1 LAIVSLHDS
10 GLLLHYK
17 HTEQQHNKGAGNM
30 ELIKLIEQ
38 DGNRSVG
45 IWKDG
50 DLFLAMTFSQSKE
63 FKTLAGAQRWLAKRG
78 F

>member
-1 LAIVSLHDS
+1 
-10 GLLLHYK
+10 
-17 HTEQQHNKGAGNM
+17 M

-50 DLFLAMTFSQSKE
+50 HLFLAMTFSQSKE
-63 FKTLAGAQRWLAKRG
+63 FKTLAGAERWLAKRG